1 MSRFRWRFPIGA
13 AALTLITVLP
23 VDAAPRP
30 APAPTAPA
38 VMNERLALPA
48 HHAGVTATPAA
59 ADTGTIAVSGTARV
73 SLPTD
78 RARVRFA
85 VETEAPTASGAVTAN
100 AEAMDAALSALR
112 EVIGDAGKLETS
124 GYNLNPVYRQPPRDQ
139 GGEPRIVGYRALN
152 HVVATLTDVER
163 VGAVLDAAVG
173 AGVNRVA
180 SLSFYAEDTRPARLE
195 ALAEASRRA
204 HEEARVLADALG
216 VALGAPLRVNT
227 SGDARPMV
235 REEFQMMRADMAA
248 AAPTPIEAGEQEVVV
263 TVSITYLIDGGPAR

>member
-1 MSRFRWRFPIGA
+1 
-13 AALTLITVLP
+13 V
-23 VDAAPRP
+23 
-30 APAPTAPA
+30 
-38 VMNERLALPA
+38 
-48 HHAGVTATPAA
+48 
-59 ADTGTIAVSGTARV
+59 
-73 SLPTD
+73 PTD

-85 VETEAPTASGAVTAN
+85 VETEAPSASEAVTAN
-100 AEAMDAALSALR
+100 AEAMDAALTALR
-112 EVIGDAGKLETS
+112 AVIGDAGKLETS

-163 VGAVLDAAVG
+163 VGTVLDAAVG

-195 ALAEASRRA
+195 ALAEASRSAR
-204 HEEARVLADALG
+204 EEARVLADALG

-248 AAPTPIEAGEQEVVV
+248 AAPTPIEAGEQDVVV